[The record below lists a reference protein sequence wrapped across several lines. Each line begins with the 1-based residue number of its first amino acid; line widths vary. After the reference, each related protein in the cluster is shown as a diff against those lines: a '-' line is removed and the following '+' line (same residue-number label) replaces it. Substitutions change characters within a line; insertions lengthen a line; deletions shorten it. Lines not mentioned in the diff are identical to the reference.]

1 MMPLNTFRSSTRL
14 TPRDLGKKGWI
25 LSSCSS
31 LSQNKPSILPP
42 PEPLSGGSP
51 HQRGSPHSLWVLA
64 LVVDGT
70 HLKVYGWYDNEW
82 GYSCRMA
89 DLACAVGRWTGR

>member
-1 MMPLNTFRSSTRL
+1 MLVDYRHDSRSCIVDGPST
-14 TPRDLGKKGWI
+14 
-25 LSSCSS
+25 
-31 LSQNKPSILPP
+31 
-42 PEPLSGGSP
+42 
-51 HQRGSPHSLWVLA
+51 

-89 DLACAVGRWTGR
+89 DLACALARLTT